1 MVTSAS
7 PSMAAVSDVERRRE
21 RAVLALGA
29 RGDAA
34 GVLRLCA
41 AWAALGTPTVAAKVG
56 EGRALLQLRLVDKA
70 LARAREAVETA
81 PSDKAALRLLAEVY
95 VERGWPS
102 RARPVLSGL
111 RTAGEDVDE
120 LWARAAAEPATPEA
134 TAREVEASGDPAR
147 ILKLAEQFLGSGSL
161 TRAAQ
166 LLEKLAATR
175 PNDPRIRELRWALA
189 GDFSSPEPVELL
201 VKRALP
207 AILELSAVPEE
218 SEHTESLGDNDASL
232 LLEPETGAA
241 PFPTLF
247 KRAGPVAEPVPPG
260 AAAAPSGETEEE
272 ERTASSAIPE
282 PGAAPLALQNVS
294 GGTEGDTQIRMIV
307 GEGEPAGPMHRKREE
322 GGRSLNLREWQASMG
337 VDPLA
342 SDLDDVENSEVM
354 RLSAGDSLIEPAPPA
369 PPPPREPIHAFD
381 APIEVIEKHPVPQA
395 EPVSDDA
402 LIDDDPPTRSG
413 SPVLRLALAGLF
425 LVGFVV
431 VLALLGLLIARAS
444 GLLDAARAGV
454 DLSRVLASSDYPA
467 LVEAEVRLSEHA
479 DQPAEAAELA
489 RARLVLWA
497 EYDGDHALLEQVDAY
512 LANPVGIDAHRLAYL
527 RAAELLA
534 FRNPASALAAI
545 GRESAGDDEERLLLA
560 RIHAALGDGDAA
572 LADLEELSTPDE
584 PRFRLGRAQ
593 VLLAAGRAAE
603 ARAIVTLL
611 VSTSPNL
618 VAARLL
624 ELQLREGT
632 PKERAAAAGVFRR
645 TYSSLGLSPRQE
657 GEASW
662 VEAKAWME
670 AEDREH
676 AVRAAEIGVAR
687 DGTHRDLLMLLA
699 HEDVESGD
707 LVDAARKLASLV
719 ELYRADLEARRD
731 LVIVYL
737 ELDRIDEAKAVAQAA
752 NPPLQGVLSA
762 LVYGWSGEAGAPDP
776 ATVDPSTP
784 IGAWA
789 QALLAVSAHRADA
802 ASIVASAA
810 TTLAAAEEPI
820 IRRFARRAEVL
831 AATLLPE
838 AEAAAKVGALRQSG
852 IADAVAHVYFGRYYE
867 RAGQR
872 ILAAQHFD
880 RAADLE
886 PELGVALYE
895 KGRFY
900 ADAGDDK
907 VRTDAA
913 WQAYLALAPSGPRAE
928 RAKGVATPVPG

>member
-1 MVTSAS
+1 MAS
-7 PSMAAVSDVERRRE
+7 VSDVERRRE

-34 GVLRLCA
+34 GVLRLTA
-41 AWAALGTPTVAAKVG
+41 AWSAVGTPTVAAKVG
-56 EGRALLQLRLVDKA
+56 EGRALLQLRMVDKA
-70 LARAREAVETA
+70 LARAREAVEAA

-111 RTAGEDVDE
+111 KTAGEDVDE

-147 ILKLAEQFLGSGSL
+147 ILKLAEQFMGSGSL

-166 LLEKLAATR
+166 LLEQLAGSR
-175 PNDPRIRELRWALA
+175 PNDPRIRELRWALK
-189 GDFSSPEPVELL
+189 GDFSSPEPIELL

-247 KRAGPVAEPVPPG
+247 KRVGPVPEPVPP
-260 AAAAPSGETEEE
+260 APAAPGGETEEE
-272 ERTASSAIPE
+272 ERTASSSIPE
-282 PGAAPLALQNVS
+282 PGAAPVALQNMS
-294 GGTEGDTQIRMIV
+294 GGGEGDTQIRMIV

-354 RLSAGDSLIEPAPPA
+354 RLNAGDPLIEVAPPA

-381 APIEVIEKHPVPQA
+381 APIEVIEKHPVPEV

-413 SPVLRLALAGLF
+413 SPALRLVLAGLF

-444 GLLDAARAGV
+444 GVLDAARAGV

-497 EYDGDHALLEQVDAY
+497 EYDGNQALLEQVDAY

-545 GRESAGDDEERLLLA
+545 GREAAGNDEERLLLA

-572 LADLEELSTPDE
+572 LADLAELSAPDE

-593 VLLAAGRAAE
+593 VLLAVGRDAE
-603 ARAIVTLL
+603 ARAIVTLM

-624 ELQLREGT
+624 ELQLREGSA
-632 PKERAAAAGVFRR
+632 KERAAAAGVFRR

-657 GEASW
+657 GEAAW
-662 VEAKAWME
+662 VEARAWIE
-670 AEDREH
+670 AGDREH
-676 AVRAAEIGVAR
+676 AVRAAEIGVSR

-737 ELDRIDEAKAVAQAA
+737 ELDRIDEAKAAAQAA

-776 ATVDPSTP
+776 ASVDPSTP

-810 TTLAAAEEPI
+810 ATLAASEDPM
-820 IRRFARRAEVL
+820 IRRYARRAEVL

-838 AEAAAKVGALRQSG
+838 AEAAAKVATLRQSG
-852 IADAVAHVYFGRYYE
+852 IADAVAHVYIGRYYE

-900 ADAGDDK
+900 ADAGDDQS
-907 VRTDAA
+907 RTEAA

>member
-1 MVTSAS
+1 MAS
-7 PSMAAVSDVERRRE
+7 VSDVERRRE

-29 RGDAA
+29 RGDVA

-41 AWAALGTPTVAAKVG
+41 AWSTIGTLTVAAKVG

-81 PSDKAALRLLAEVY
+81 PSDKGALRLLAEVY
-95 VERGWPS
+95 IERGWPS

-134 TAREVEASGDPAR
+134 TAREVEASGDSAR

-166 LLEKLAATR
+166 LLEQLANTR

-189 GDFSSPEPVELL
+189 GNFSSPEPIELL

-218 SEHTESLGDNDASL
+218 SEHTESLGENDASL

-247 KRAGPVAEPVPPG
+247 KRAGPAPEPVPP
-260 AAAAPSGETEEE
+260 AASGTPPEEEE

-282 PGAAPLALQNVS
+282 AGSAPVQLQNVA
-294 GGTEGDTQIRMIV
+294 GGGEGDTQIRMVV
-307 GEGEPAGPMHRKREE
+307 GEGEAAGPMHRRREE

-354 RLSAGDSLIEPAPPA
+354 RLNAGDSLIEAAPAAAPPA
-369 PPPPREPIHAFD
+369 REPIHSFD
-381 APIEVIEKHPVPQA
+381 APIEVIEKHPIPQV

-402 LIDDDPPTRSG
+402 LVDDDPPTRSG

-425 LVGFVV
+425 FVGFVV

-444 GLLDAARAGV
+444 GLLDAARAGI
-454 DLSRVLASSDYPA
+454 DLSRVLAASDYPA
-467 LVEAEVRLSEHA
+467 LVEAEQRLAEHA

-497 EYDGDHALLEQVDAY
+497 EYDGDHRLLEQVDAY

-527 RAAELLA
+527 RAAELSA

-545 GRESAGDDEERLLLA
+545 GREPAGNDEERLLLA
-560 RIHAALGDGDAA
+560 RIHAALGDADAA
-572 LADLEELSTPDE
+572 LADLEGLSAPDE
-584 PRFRLGRAQ
+584 PRLRLGRAQ
-593 VLLAAGRAAE
+593 VLLAVGRDAE
-603 ARAIVTLL
+603 ARTIVAAL

-624 ELQLREGT
+624 ELQLRKGT

-657 GEASW
+657 GEAAW
-662 VEAKAWME
+662 VEARAWME
-670 AEDREH
+670 AGDREH

-707 LVDAARKLASLV
+707 LVDAARKLGSLL

-731 LVIVYL
+731 LVIVDL
-737 ELDRIDEAKAVAQAA
+737 ELDRIDEAKAIAAAA
-752 NPPLQGVLSA
+752 NPPLQSVLSA

-776 ATVDPSTP
+776 ASVDPSTP
-784 IGAWA
+784 LGAWA

-802 ASIVASAA
+802 ASMVA
-810 TTLAAAEEPI
+810 TAAAALTASDDAMLH
-820 IRRFARRAEVL
+820 RFARRAEVL

-838 AEAAAKVGALRQSG
+838 ADAEARVGSLRQTG
-852 IADAVAHVYFGRYYE
+852 IADAVAHVYIGRFYE
-867 RAGQR
+867 RSGAR

-886 PELGVALYE
+886 PELGIALYE

-907 VRTDAA
+907 ARTQAA